1 MEVSSSLY
9 LAIRYGTFS
18 SLLLGYG
25 SLGCLEEEKVGLFKL
40 KAPINHPN
48 VIQLS
53 LSYIRDFELGK
64 WSLNASLLLP
74 FQQLQ
79 VLHLARNELTGWWLS
94 LVTMVFKIYYHF
106 IFHKLV

>member
-1 MEVSSSLY
+1 MLKGILKYTIREKNCGNKIVLKLKDNYFWKYNRLKSYTYTNILNGSILVNQKQTGNCKMEVSSSLY

-48 VIQLS
+48 GTS
-53 LSYIRDFELGK
+53 LS
-64 WSLNASLLLP
+64 S
-74 FQQLQ
+74 
-79 VLHLARNELTGWWLS
+79 
-94 LVTMVFKIYYHF
+94 
-106 IFHKLV
+106 